1 MSKQRT
7 LGGEASYS
15 GIGLHTGEEVSITLR
30 PAGEGSGIR
39 FRRIDLPENPEV
51 PATVEYVQD
60 TSRSTNIG
68 IGNVRVN
75 TVEHLLAALK
85 ACQVDNALID
95 ITAAEPPIG
104 DGSSNPF
111 IAMIEEVGVVELDT
125 QLTPVSLKHPVY
137 YSCGDIHLVA
147 LPSDEYRISYTLH
160 YPKTAVIKSQYYS
173 GVVSKDRF
181 IKDLAPCRTFAL
193 YEEISY
199 LMDNGL
205 IKGGSLDNAVVIM
218 NDVVLSKEGLRFD
231 DEMVRHKVL
240 DLIGD
245 LSLVGIPFNAHI
257 IAICSGHHS
266 NVELAK
272 KIYSQITTEVT

>member
-1 MSKQRT
+1 
-7 LGGEASYS
+7 
-15 GIGLHTGEEVSITLR
+15 
-30 PAGEGSGIR
+30 
-39 FRRIDLPENPEV
+39 
-51 PATVEYVQD
+51 
-60 TSRSTNIG
+60 
-68 IGNVRVN
+68 
-75 TVEHLLAALK
+75 
-85 ACQVDNALID
+85 
-95 ITAAEPPIG
+95 
-104 DGSSNPF
+104 
-111 IAMIEEVGVVELDT
+111 MIEEVGVVELDT